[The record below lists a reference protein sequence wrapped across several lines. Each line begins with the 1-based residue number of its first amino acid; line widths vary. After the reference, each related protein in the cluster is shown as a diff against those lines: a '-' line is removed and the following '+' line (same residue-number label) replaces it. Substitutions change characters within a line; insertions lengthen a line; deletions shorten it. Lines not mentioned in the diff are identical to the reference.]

1 MTYYQSLHEYFS
13 MDADSSSYDSIR
25 GALKDGTL
33 VYGIVKTDVLGELSS
48 YGTTY
53 ALCPVPNLSAELGV
67 QNLSVTYSA
76 FVNPFTKTSEYANL
90 FSAFLSYEYAGNQFG
105 ISRRVA
111 VRSDIDRSD
120 ANDAL
125 AYEQYCNTVPLPKA
139 LENGD
144 FWIYSEICFKNI
156 WNGNDV
162 ATELNALQEK
172 MDARLK

>member
-1 MTYYQSLHEYFS
+1 M
-13 MDADSSSYDSIR
+13 
-25 GALKDGTL
+25 
-33 VYGIVKTDVLGELSS
+33 
-48 YGTTY
+48 
-53 ALCPVPNLSAELGV
+53 
-67 QNLSVTYSA
+67 
-76 FVNPFTKTSEYANL
+76 
-90 FSAFLSYEYAGNQFG
+90 
-105 ISRRVA
+105 A

-125 AYEQYCNTVPLPKA
+125 AYEQYCNTVSLPKA